1 MLINSVVQTEARRNE
16 EMIRQYEALIDV
28 LPKGSLICRK
38 KEYYYLKYRE
48 GDKIRDEYIGKDPNI
63 ISDIQ
68 DKLSLRRHYAQMLSA
83 LKQEQ
88 KVIHRI
94 LEELV

>member
-1 MLINSVVQTEARRNE
+1 MLINSVIEKEALRNE
-16 EMIRQYEALIDV
+16 KMIREYETLIAS

-48 GDKIRDEYIGKDPNI
+48 DGKLHDEYIGKNPDM
-63 ISDIQ
+63 ISSVREQ
-68 DKLSLRRHYAQMLSA
+68 LEQRRHYTQMLSA

-88 KVIHRI
+88 KAIHKI
-94 LEELV
+94 LEGLA

>member
-1 MLINSVVQTEARRNE
+1 MLIKSVVQTEEQRNE

-38 KEYYYLKYRE
+38 NEYYYLKYRE
-48 GDKIRDEYIGKDPNI
+48 GDKIRDEYIGKDPDTV
-63 ISDIQ
+63 SDIQ
-68 DKLSLRRHYAQMLSA
+68 EKLSLRRHYTQMLSA

-88 KVIHRI
+88 KVIHKM
-94 LEELV
+94 LEGLV